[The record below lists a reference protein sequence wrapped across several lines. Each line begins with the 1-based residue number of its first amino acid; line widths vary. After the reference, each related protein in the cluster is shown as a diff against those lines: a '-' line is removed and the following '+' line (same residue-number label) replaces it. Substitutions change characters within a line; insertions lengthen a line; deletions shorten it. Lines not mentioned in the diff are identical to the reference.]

1 MPKKDKKEI
10 QIENHIRKIINENIV
25 KKYPHLVI
33 LENKDVFDIL
43 LCDNGDSPKIFFIEV
58 KHYSS
63 KNSRIGF
70 GDKYGKGYQTEIL
83 QKRPAFFENNLI
95 WVFQKE
101 DDNKYYVLRNE
112 DCLKYISGNS
122 IGIKQ
127 NNFQLSIFDN
137 VVPLSENDFLQHI
150 EKWITGKK

>member
-1 MPKKDKKEI
+1 MPKEDKEEI
-10 QIENHIRKIINENIV
+10 QIENHIRKIINENII
-25 KKYPHLVI
+25 KKSPHLVM

-43 LCDNGDSPKIFFIEV
+43 ICDNGNPSKLFFIEV
-58 KHYSS
+58 KHYSKK
-63 KNSRIGF
+63 KNRLGF
-70 GDKYGKGYQTEIL
+70 GDGYGKGYQPEIL
-83 QKRPAFFENNLI
+83 QKRPAYFENNLI

-101 DDNKYYVLRNE
+101 NDNNYYILKNE

-137 VVPLSENDFLQHI
+137 VVPLSENDFLQYI
-150 EKWITGKK
+150 EKWVIGKK

>member
-1 MPKKDKKEI
+1 MPKEDKKEI
-10 QIENHIRKIINENIV
+10 QIENHIRKIINENII
-25 KKYPHLVI
+25 KKYPHLDM

-43 LCDNGDSPKIFFIEV
+43 ICDNGDPPKIFFIEI

-95 WVFQKE
+95 WIFQKE
-101 DDNKYYVLRNE
+101 DDNNYYVLRNE

-127 NNFQLSIFDN
+127 NNFQLSIYDN
-137 VVPLSENDFLQHI
+137 IVPLSENDFLQYI
-150 EKWITGKK
+150 EKWIIGKK

>member
-1 MPKKDKKEI
+1 LPKEDKEEI
-10 QIENHIRKIINENIV
+10 QIENHIRKIINENII
-25 KKYPHLVI
+25 KKSPHLVM

-43 LCDNGDSPKIFFIEV
+43 ICDNGNPSKLFFIEV
-58 KHYSS
+58 KHYSKK
-63 KNSRIGF
+63 KNRLGF
-70 GDKYGKGYQTEIL
+70 GDGYGKGYQPEIL
-83 QKRPAFFENNLI
+83 QKRPAYFENNLI

-101 DDNKYYVLRNE
+101 NDNNYYILKNE

-137 VVPLSENDFLQHI
+137 VVPLSENDFLQYI
-150 EKWITGKK
+150 EKWVIGKK